1 MIARMAGVERMR
13 VLPVPDGVIPE
24 LRIGSASGLVT
35 IVAED
40 RPTIEVSASR
50 APRQRFE
57 LTPEGLLDLSNA
69 FGASAIVEVR
79 CPEGTHATIGTA
91 SGRVVLEGRFGRVR
105 VTSVSGSIQLDR
117 ARAAELRTVSGK
129 IEASELSDLARIS
142 TRSGH
147 VEVGSSAIA
156 EVSTASG
163 RINVG
168 PVSGDV
174 RAQSVSGRIEL
185 ATNGAA
191 NVHARSVSGSI
202 TVRLPRG
209 TKPKLMVHAGRSG
222 VAFDGEQGDDCLC
235 RLQSVSG
242 KIEVEYR

>member
-1 MIARMAGVERMR
+1 MIDRMAGVERMR
-13 VLPVPDGVIPE
+13 ILPVPDGVIPE
-24 LRIGSASGLVT
+24 IRIGSASGRVT
-35 IVAED
+35 LVAED
-40 RPTIEVSASR
+40 RTSVEVSASR

-57 LTPEGLLDLSNA
+57 FTAEGLLDLSHA
-69 FGASAIVEVR
+69 FGASAIVEIR
-79 CPEGTHATIGTA
+79 CPSGTHATIGTA
-91 SGRVVLEGRFGRVR
+91 SGRVMLDGRFGRVR

-129 IEASELSDLARIS
+129 VEAAELTDLARIS
-142 TRSGH
+142 TRSGN
-147 VEVGSSAIA
+147 VAIGSSAIA

-163 RINVG
+163 RISVG

-191 NVHARSVSGSI
+191 SVHARSVSGPI
-202 TVRLPRG
+202 TVQLPRG
-209 TKPKLMVHAGRSG
+209 TRPKLLVLSGRSG
-222 VAFDGEQGDDCLC
+222 ISFAGEQGDDCTC

-242 KIEVEYR
+242 RIQVEYQ